1 MRRRLRR
8 SASGTL
14 PADALSPLL
23 RMVALLIVLG
33 LIYSWARKPGTWTW
47 LADNV
52 ESPAEMIAASESPEE
67 APPATTKATRSD
79 ETVVPGPTDL
89 DSADAA
95 DAHRLLEAVSDRSPL
110 AEIEMPAYWKLMKWA
125 RAQSFADLRR
135 RATSKFAMTQLWEQ
149 PDKYR
154 GKLLLLKLHIK
165 RILDFKASANS
176 AGVSRVYEAWGWTDE
191 SKSYPYVVV
200 FSELPEGMKIGAD
213 VQEEGVFVGYFLKT
227 LSYTAYNAKRS
238 APLLI
243 GRMIRSTS
251 AATPRPVVAR
261 HEWFWIL
268 TIGFPLLLV
277 ALSGIWFQ
285 LYRMRRVKMP
295 NAPRLDE
302 SEIEDWFRNGAPRAK
317 TDHGLPKD
325 QGPVT

>member
-1 MRRRLRR
+1 
-8 SASGTL
+8 
-14 PADALSPLL
+14 
-23 RMVALLIVLG
+23 MVALLIVLG
-33 LIYSWARKPGTWTW
+33 LIYSWARKPGSWTW

-52 ESPAEMIAASESPEE
+52 ESPAEMIAAAESREDPS
-67 APPATTKATRSD
+67 PASTKATLPA
-79 ETVVPGPTDL
+79 ETIVPGATDL
-89 DSADAA
+89 DPADAA
-95 DAHRLLEAVSDRSPL
+95 DAHRLFEAVSDRSPL
-110 AEIEMPAYWKLMKWA
+110 AEIEMPAYWKCMKWA

-135 RATSKFAMTQLWEQ
+135 RASNKFVMTQLWEQ
-149 PDKYR
+149 PDQYR

-176 AGVSRVYEAWGWTDE
+176 AGVTRVYEAWGWTDE

-227 LSYTAYNAKRS
+227 LSYTAYNTKRS

-243 GRMIRSTS
+243 GRMMRSTS
-251 AATPRPVVAR
+251 AAARPVVAR
-261 HEWFWIL
+261 HEWFWMVAVGL
-268 TIGFPLLLV
+268 PLLLV

-285 LYRMRRVKMP
+285 LYRMRRVKTP
-295 NAPRLDE
+295 NARRTDE
-302 SEIEDWFRNGAPRAK
+302 SEIEDWFRNGPPSAQP
-317 TDHGLPKD
+317 DHGQPKD